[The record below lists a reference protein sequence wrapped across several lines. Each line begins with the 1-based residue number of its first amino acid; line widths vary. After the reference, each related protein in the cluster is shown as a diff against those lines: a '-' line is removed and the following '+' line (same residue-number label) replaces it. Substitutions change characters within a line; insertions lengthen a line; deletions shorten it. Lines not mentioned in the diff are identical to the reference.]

1 MIFNCVSS
9 LKFYQVGVAQNNWD
23 LLTVISDTDVLFFS
37 VNNIFIWKKKR
48 INWTKKNSSI
58 KNNLI
63 QNN

>member
-9 LKFYQVGVAQNNWD
+9 LKFYQVGVTQNNWD

-37 VNNIFIWKKKR
+37 VNNIFIWKKK
-48 INWTKKNSSI
+48 NKFNKKNSSI